1 MTDESQVSDT
11 PITVSETTV
20 DAVARSDVKSMEIQR
35 QYIPRLDGT
44 SDPYAAADQR
54 LARLIAE
61 ILVRHFYGYTWLVV
75 SEIRQGVVYFSIPDL
90 MGDTLRWVIRLPEFP
105 DLMEMVV
112 MRGGGELLERMG
124 LRRGPMDQAE
134 YESAKQNRHLFDFRD
149 VKQ

>member
-1 MTDESQVSDT
+1 MTDHAPVSDT

-20 DAVARSDVKSMEIQR
+20 EPTKRSEVKSMEIQQ

-44 SDPYAAADQR
+44 DDPYARADRR
-54 LARLIAE
+54 LARLVAE
-61 ILVRHFYGYTWLVV
+61 VLVKHFYGYTWLVV

-105 DLMEMVV
+105 EMMEMVV

-124 LRRGPMDQAE
+124 LRRGPMDRAE
-134 YESAKQNRHLFDFRD
+134 YESAKQNRHLFDFRE
-149 VKQ
+149 VKS